1 MHQDSWLKKQK
12 ITVITNLQPWH
23 QTLSRLTH
31 PSLFFFSLRKQTNK
45 LVASSSNALV
55 QNRKPSLAH
64 KSLRPELGTMESSSF
79 VQIGAIPARHKRT
92 VPYFRSVRFP
102 ASRIQDDD
110 VMMEKKRKLQKA
122 TAESRLRT
130 WTVAS

>member
-1 MHQDSWLKKQK
+1 MHWCKIANLPWLTKVFTQS
-12 ITVITNLQPWH
+12 LEA
-23 QTLSRLTH
+23 LSL
-31 PSLFFFSLRKQTNK
+31 
-45 LVASSSNALV
+45 
-55 QNRKPSLAH
+55 
-64 KSLRPELGTMESSSF
+64 SSF